1 MSNKVTFTYYLTMF
15 ENNEWVQLPFIRPL
29 FESLTLDE
37 SLDTFNIVTP
47 PIRRSADIKPFTL
60 IKLSVIQKPTE
71 TNIETEVS
79 KKYYYVANVT
89 KTRVSFYNDNIQNKS
104 FLYTFNISAI
114 EYTKILERSII
125 DTMTFT
131 TYLGHDYTENA
142 LFVIPTRTLSA
153 TPSSESVLP
162 TITASFYSPFA
173 VGASLICPKP
183 STVFVQN
190 GDYPLEELQL
200 IIQYPSGTTINHG
213 DTAIALTATEGSYE
227 IKYSAKYTTLLQ
239 TTVTTVYTYAISAVS
254 VIAPKTDYSVADVI
268 NRLLKYGVTRR
279 DGVEA
284 QKYFFDDTTTNFAN
298 IPAPEFH
305 FTRSTLFDALMQIGG
320 FVHGIPRL
328 RYPTDDDISGA
339 FGSSCEGVVTF
350 DLLGGNVDITESLSN
365 ALRYE
370 ETNIGIDE
378 YCGEITAWVD
388 NFLNSSNDGQGVI
401 KSPAAESY
409 KTVRAEDGEVIIDA
423 DSMIISTEFPIYRIV
438 KLEMGYIDPENREH
452 VVGDI
457 SAYVYEAA
465 EYSTLASSKDGVFP
479 NAKKYA
485 LRYEQGQ
492 RNITQLNFVAD
503 SITAAGQN
511 YAIYNIV
518 NRETGCNL
526 SASEYKKLAFRVT
539 YIPYVSLR
547 ATQRKAL
554 TGWNDKN
561 GLVFN
566 QNSNSVES
574 LSFGERLKGT
584 IAKLGYPT
592 ITRTYVF
599 ADYTQVPSVG
609 QILDGNYI
617 AKVEIAYEK
626 IFIKATLTLMP
637 NYNKVAEYLAINSN
651 YRLYDVSEKQSVER
665 FVLYSENCVI
675 GDEETDE
682 ASDTSMTV
690 EIQKF
695 LNTFYQDTALSSP
708 ITAAIC
714 ETYEANNPTAI
725 NRFAFPAIAAPLGNS
740 VLINFRFENN
750 FSAGNKAT
758 DYDYESNYRNL
769 QQPVPYGNVYGE
781 VEKIKIDFARYLN
794 LTDLNSW
801 SAQAPSGACCKLPL
815 FEGDIT
821 GVIFSTGAN
830 PLLVAKDSR
839 EAINVVYQLHFVANR
854 ESIVIGSALTNNCS
868 YVSKIKSTKKAVL
881 WYLNNTINMLSKPT
895 LAGTNLGTSAATYTS
910 NATLKTATIS
920 LPQNTSANT
929 YKAWALVDPTTG
941 QIYIGENGDIAPN
954 ATPQSVVFKFI
965 NNK

>member
-1 MSNKVTFTYYLTMF
+1 MSNKVTFSYYLTIF
-15 ENNEWVQLPFIRPL
+15 ENNEWVQLPFNRPP

-37 SLDTFNIVTP
+37 SLDTFNIITP
-47 PIRRSADIKPFTL
+47 PIRRSADINPFTL
-60 IKLSVIQKPTE
+60 LRLIIIQNITE
-71 TNIETEVS
+71 INVDTLVAT
-79 KKYYYVANVT
+79 KYYFVANVK
-89 KTRVSFYNDNIQNKS
+89 KTRTTYYSDNLTQNEPY
-104 FLYTFNISAI
+104 LYTFEISAI
-114 EYTKILERSII
+114 EYTKILERSIV

-131 TYLGHDYTENA
+131 RYLGHDYTENA
-142 LFVIPTRTLSA
+142 VQVVPDRTIVA
-153 TPSSESVLP
+153 TAAYTEEQLP
-162 TITASFYSPFA
+162 TITAAFYSPIA
-173 VGASLICPKP
+173 VGSSLFCPKP
-183 STVFVQN
+183 SDVFVQN
-190 GDYPLEELQL
+190 SIYELVQSQL
-200 IIQYPSGTTINHG
+200 IIEYPSGTITNHG
-213 DTAIALTATEGSYE
+213 DNAVTLNAVAGSYI
-227 IKYSAKYTTLLQ
+227 IKYRTSYFTTDLEHGVE
-239 TTVTTVYTYAISAVS
+239 TTFTYSVSAVS
-254 VIAPKTDYSVADVI
+254 VIAPKTDYTVADVV

-279 DGVEA
+279 DGIEA
-284 QKYFFDDTTTNFAN
+284 QKYFFDDTTTNFAS
-298 IPAPEFH
+298 ITAPEFY
-305 FTRSTLFDALMQIGG
+305 FTRSTLFDALMQVGG

-328 RYPTDDDISGA
+328 RYPTDNDKA
-339 FGSSCEGVVTF
+339 TFGTSCEGVVTF
-350 DLLGGNVDITESLSN
+350 DLLGGNVDITDSLSN

-409 KTVRAEDGEVIIDA
+409 KTVRAEDGEIIINA
-423 DSMIISTEFPIYRIV
+423 DTMIIPTEFPIYRIV
-438 KLEMGYIDPENREH
+438 KLEMGYINPECRSIA
-452 VVGDI
+452 VGDI
-457 SAYVYEAA
+457 SAYVYESA

-526 SASEYKKLAFRVT
+526 SASDYKKLAFRVT
-539 YIPYVSLR
+539 YIPYISLR

-554 TGWNDKN
+554 VGWNDKI
-561 GLVFN
+561 GLIFN
-566 QNSNSVES
+566 QNANSVES

-584 IAKLGYPT
+584 IAKLSYPT

-599 ADYTQVPSVG
+599 VDYTQIPKVG
-609 QILDGNYI
+609 EILDGNYI
-617 AKVEIAYEK
+617 AKVDIAYEK

-665 FVLYSENCVI
+665 FVLYSENCIV
-675 GDEETDE
+675 GNEETSE
-682 ASDTSMTV
+682 SSNTSMTV
-690 EIQKF
+690 EVQKF

-708 ITAAIC
+708 ITAAVC

-725 NRFAFPAIAAPLGNS
+725 NRFAFPAIATPLGNS
-740 VLINFRFENN
+740 ILINFRFEDN

-781 VEKIKIDFARYLN
+781 FEKIKIDFSRYLN

-801 SAQAPSGACCKLPL
+801 SAQAPSGACCKIPL

-821 GVIFSTGAN
+821 GVIFSTGTN
-830 PLLVAKDSR
+830 PLLVSKDSR
-839 EAINVVYQLHFVANR
+839 EAINIVYQLHFVANR
-854 ESIVIGSALTNNCS
+854 ETIVIGSALTSNCS
-868 YVSKIKSTKKAVL
+868 YVSKIKSTKQAVL
-881 WYLNNTINMLSKPT
+881 WYLNDTINMLSKPT
-895 LAGTNLGTSAATYTS
+895 LAGTNLGTSSAT
-910 NATLKTATIS
+910 
-920 LPQNTSANT
+920 
-929 YKAWALVDPTTG
+929 
-941 QIYIGENGDIAPN
+941 
-954 ATPQSVVFKFI
+954 
-965 NNK
+965 